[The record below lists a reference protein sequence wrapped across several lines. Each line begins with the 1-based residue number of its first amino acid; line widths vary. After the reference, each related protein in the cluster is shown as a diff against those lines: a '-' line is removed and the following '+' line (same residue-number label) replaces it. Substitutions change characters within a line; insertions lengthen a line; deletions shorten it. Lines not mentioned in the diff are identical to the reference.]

1 VKERRVGMADKLEEA
16 KKTKKK
22 IPRKKQRERHRD
34 RDRDK
39 FTRDSSRVRRIDQK
53 NDPKL

>member
-1 VKERRVGMADKLEEA
+1 MADKLEEA
-16 KKTKKK
+16 KKTKTK
-22 IPRKKQRERHRD
+22 IPTKKQRERHRD

-53 NDPKL
+53 NDLKL